1 MKILWMI
8 VIAAVAWFIGIVGWA
23 QIIGSIQHASERG
36 RKATMSTIIVWV
48 VIFGVLTAA
57 VYFFLRKYFIAYL
70 IGLGISMIRILF
82 AGRVS

>member
-36 RKATMSTIIVWV
+36 RNATMSTIIVWV

-82 AGRVS
+82 AGRVE